1 MPVTRNGFVFRNRY
15 FLFLDVLIF
24 AFSAIASYAIRLET
38 LTFSNL
44 LLYGIIWYLCMGVPI
59 RLVLFFVYGM
69 YSRYWKNAGPSELL
83 LVGSACLTS
92 GFAILLTSFAATT
105 IPNERILVPRSI
117 PLIDFSLVMIL
128 VSASRFSPRAWFHLR
143 RGHRRRTVGDQV
155 AYKRALILGA
165 GQTGV
170 QVVEA
175 LGRDASLIHPVGFL
189 DDDAAEV
196 GTIVRGYKVFGNRTQ
211 LEMVVERAR
220 IDLVIIAM
228 PSAPGKIVRE
238 IVLQCQ
244 EIDVEYQ
251 IVPGLY
257 EMVTGRINV
266 NILRPIEIDDL
277 LRRTPI
283 KLNVEDIERQLR
295 GRCVMVT
302 GAGGSIGSELSL
314 QIARCNPRKLL

>member
-1 MPVTRNGFVFRNRY
+1 
-15 FLFLDVLIF
+15 
-24 AFSAIASYAIRLET
+24 
-38 LTFSNL
+38 
-44 LLYGIIWYLCMGVPI
+44 
-59 RLVLFFVYGM
+59 
-69 YSRYWKNAGPSELL
+69 
-83 LVGSACLTS
+83 
-92 GFAILLTSFAATT
+92 
-105 IPNERILVPRSI
+105 
-117 PLIDFSLVMIL
+117 
-128 VSASRFSPRAWFHLR
+128 
-143 RGHRRRTVGDQV
+143 
-155 AYKRALILGA
+155 
-165 GQTGV
+165 
-170 QVVEA
+170 
-175 LGRDASLIHPVGFL
+175 
-189 DDDAAEV
+189 
-196 GTIVRGYKVFGNRTQ
+196 FGNRTQ

-228 PSAPGKIVRE
+228 PSAPGKVVRE

-244 EIDVEYQ
+244 EMDVEYQ

-314 QIARCNPRKLL
+314 QIARCNPSKLLLLGHGENSLFAIEEKVKREFPNVQYELLLADIQNLQRLEAIFDHWRPQVVFHAAAHKHVPMLESNVGAAVANNVLGTRN